1 MSGPL
6 AIELKGVGRT
16 FRRRG
21 TSGGYTTLKTQLVR
35 TFTGRQAPEKERILT
50 VLHDI
55 DLEVPQGATLGV
67 VGQNGSGKSTLL
79 KVIAGVYR
87 PTSGR
92 VHIEGRLS
100 ALIELGAG
108 FHPEFSGRENIYIN
122 GLIVGRNRRELDAL
136 IDPIIDFAELRDF
149 IDEPVRTYS
158 SGMYMRL
165 AFSVAIHV
173 DPDVLVIDE
182 ILGVGDEHFQ
192 RKSRERIDD
201 FKRSGKTLV
210 LVTHDAATVQ
220 SWCDMAV
227 WLDQGTIA
235 AKGDPRQVVGAYRS
249 AIAAREEAGRGT
261 VAVGPA
267 LLPTEPI
274 ALRPEE
280 PRPWLETSPL
290 EIRGAREAGGAFQN
304 GDSLAVRFN
313 YRQPTPV
320 PGLVFALGLFHG
332 GELLWS
338 SRAVGP
344 ESLAQ
349 RTDGEV
355 QVVLERLDLFPG
367 DYLLRLTASR
377 AGTSASL
384 FLQERHF
391 SVHTDSSSSG
401 PQLQLA
407 HRWDFSAAEGPPAL
421 QSAGGSARLG

>member
-1 MSGPL
+1 MSRPL

-21 TSGGYTTLKTQLVR
+21 SSGAYTTMKTQLVR
-35 TFTGRQAPEKERILT
+35 AFAGRRAPESDRILT

-55 DLEVPQGATLGV
+55 DLEVPRGTTLGV

-87 PTSGR
+87 PTAGR

-122 GLIVGRNRRELDAL
+122 GLIVGRSRRELDAL

-165 AFSVAIHV
+165 AFSVAVHV

-192 RKSRERIDD
+192 RKSRERIED

-210 LVTHDAATVQ
+210 LVTHDATTVQ
-220 SWCDMAV
+220 SWCDLAV

-235 AKGDPRQVVGAYRS
+235 AKGDPRQVVAAYRA
-249 AIAAREEAGRGT
+249 AIAAREEAGRGA

-267 LLPTEPI
+267 VLSVEPV
-274 ALRPEE
+274 ALRPDE
-280 PRPWLETSPL
+280 PRAWLEASPL
-290 EIRGAREAGGAFQN
+290 EIGGAKGPSGAFQN
-304 GDSLAVRFN
+304 GDPLTVRFT
-313 YRQPTPV
+313 YRQPAPV
-320 PGLVFALGLFHG
+320 RGLVLALALFRG
-332 GELLWS
+332 AELLWS
-338 SRAVGP
+338 SRAEP
-344 ESLAQ
+344 REDLAAGA
-349 RTDGEV
+349 TGDA
-355 QVVLERLDLFPG
+355 QVLLERLDLFPG
-367 DYLLRLTASR
+367 DYLLRLTATR
-377 AGTSASL
+377 TGTSASL
-384 FLQERHF
+384 FLQESHF
-391 SVHTDSSSSG
+391 AVHTNASSTG
-401 PQLQLA
+401 PQLQLP
-407 HRWDFSAAEGPPAL
+407 HRWNFATAGRPMLQPAAG
-421 QSAGGSARLG
+421 AGRSS

>member
-1 MSGPL
+1 MSRPL

-35 TFTGRQAPEKERILT
+35 AFTGRSGAVKERTLT

-79 KVIAGVYR
+79 KVMAGVYR

-108 FHPEFSGRENIYIN
+108 FHPEFSGRENVYIN
-122 GLIVGRNRRELDAL
+122 GLIVGRGRKELDAL

-173 DPDVLVIDE
+173 EPDVLVIDE

-235 AKGDPRQVVGAYRS
+235 AKGDPRHVVAAYRA
-249 AIAAREEAGRGT
+249 AIAEREEAGRGT

-267 LLPTEPI
+267 TLSADPI
-274 ALRPEE
+274 TLRPDE
-280 PRPWLETSPL
+280 PRAWLDTSPL
-290 EIRGAREAGGAFQN
+290 EIRGAREENGAFQN
-304 GDSLAVRFN
+304 GNALTVRFT
-313 YRQPTPV
+313 YRHPAPV
-320 PGLVFALGLFHG
+320 PELVFALGLFHG

-338 SRAVGP
+338 SRAGP
-344 ESLAQ
+344 
-349 RTDGEV
+349 RDGLGPQGEGEIRV
-355 QVVLERLDLFPG
+355 TLERLDLFPG

-384 FLQERHF
+384 FLQESHF
-391 SVHTDSSSSG
+391 AVHSDSSSSG
-401 PQLQLA
+401 AQLQLA
-407 HRWDFSAAEGPPAL
+407 HRWDFTGAGGPPAV
-421 QSAGGSARLG
+421 QAVVASSGG